1 MTKIF
6 LNYRIAD
13 SAYAV
18 REISKQ
24 MAERFGRDNIFRDDD
39 SLRLGTLYAR
49 RIRKALEQADLLVAV
64 IGPHWLDASDTTG
77 NRRLDD
83 REDWV
88 RLELATAYR
97 RETPVIPVLL
107 DDTELPAVDQLPPD
121 IRDLGRSQFW
131 RIRQRT
137 MDSDI
142 DDLID
147 RMVPDLGSAA
157 SGPAPGGYPTQNITA
172 SNNSNVVTNNGG
184 EQNITFGGPRGR
196 R

>member
-6 LNYRIAD
+6 LSYRIAD

-18 REISKQ
+18 REISRQ

-39 SLRLGTLYAR
+39 SLGLGTLYAR

-64 IGPHWLDASDTTG
+64 IGPHWLDAADAAG
-77 NRRLDD
+77 NRRIDD
-83 REDWV
+83 RDDWV

-107 DDTELPAVDQLPPD
+107 DDTELPAADRLPTD
-121 IRDLGRSQFW
+121 ISDLGRSQFW

-147 RMVPDLGSAA
+147 RMVPDFGQAA
-157 SGPAPGGYPTQNITA
+157 AAPAPGGYPTQNITA
-172 SNNSNVVTNNGG
+172 SDNSNVVTNNGG
-184 EQNITFGGPRGR
+184 TQNVTFGARGR